1 MYGYVSHH
9 YIMLQGCCI
18 MSKVE
23 KSYTLCLHQMWWES
37 DGLSLQDVHKI
48 HQGSVNRTVGVNV
61 SLFLDPCD
69 KAAAAAAAA
78 NNSSSCQQKIV
89 ILSDLR

>member
-1 MYGYVSHH
+1 
-9 YIMLQGCCI
+9 

-61 SLFLDPCD
+61 SLFPDPGD

-78 NNSSSCQQKIV
+78 AAANNNSSCQQETV
-89 ILSDLR
+89 ILSRLR